1 MASIEDVNLTKI
13 ENFARSKYYPEDIS
27 KDKGKR
33 ANFRKFCKNFKIVE
47 WHLTYKEKTGGG
59 GGGVIFGNN
68 SKLLMPQHLSIL
80 S

>member
-47 WHLTYKEKTGGG
+47 WHLTYKEKTGRGG
-59 GGGVIFGNN
+59 EGWYLAIIANF
-68 SKLLMPQHLSIL
+68 
-80 S
+80 